1 MAQMGFRNQEGPP
14 RVLLSFN
21 PSFSLTLLNLK
32 GEQVQEER
40 RNKVL
45 DRGGNLT

>member
-1 MAQMGFRNQEGPP
+1 MAQMGFRTQEGPP

-21 PSFSLTLLNLK
+21 PSFSLTLLNPK
-32 GEQVQEER
+32 REQVQEER

-45 DRGGNLT
+45 DRGGNLI